1 MTMSTVEAA
10 PVPKVHEMAVMGKE
24 GDTKITWSHDNEHE
38 VENARRSFDYF
49 REQGFTAFRA
59 DGPDG
64 GVGETMHEFDPNAEQ
79 VVFIPPMQA
88 G

>member
-1 MTMSTVEAA
+1 MTMSVENA
-10 PVPKVHEMAVMGKE
+10 PKVHEMAVMGKE

-38 VENARRSFDYF
+38 VANAQRSFDYL

-59 DGPDG
+59 DGADG
-64 GVGETMHEFDPNAEQ
+64 GVGETLHTFDPTVEQ